1 MFNVAEDIPSAR
13 VGRTLAL
20 VVIAAFVVLVLVAGY
35 VYINRVPPT
44 AEGELTAVWL
54 YQPLPPAA
62 TDEVPVSVVPRGNS
76 LLLLIP
82 VRIRN
87 LSEKPLSVMD
97 LEGVVRVGDTDYKS
111 YAASV
116 VDFDKVFQYYPDLDS
131 YRQAALLPHSEIPPG
146 GESRGLVVFNY
157 ALDAEQW
164 SKANSFQV
172 DVTFDTIPYIIHL
185 TWPTFPA
192 HGQIAATVPA
202 PPPTASAKL
211 HKRPTTVAPSSP

>member
-1 MFNVAEDIPSAR
+1 MFNVVDEVPSMR
-13 VGRTLAL
+13 VGRALAL
-20 VVIAAFVVLVLVAGY
+20 AGIAALAVLVVVAGY

-54 YQPLPPAA
+54 YQPLPPPV
-62 TDEVPVSVVPRGNS
+62 TGDVPISAVPRGNS
-76 LLLLIP
+76 LLLLVP

-111 YAASV
+111 YAASTL
-116 VDFDKVFQYYPDLDS
+116 DLDKVFQYYPDLDA
-131 YRQAALLPHSEIPPG
+131 YRQPALIPHSEIPPG
-146 GESRGLVVFNY
+146 GETRGMVVFNY
-157 ALDAEQW
+157 ALNEDQW

-172 DVTFDTIPYIIHL
+172 DVTFDTIPYILHL
-185 TWPTFPA
+185 TWLTFPA

-202 PPPTASAKL
+202 PPPTIAAKL
-211 HKRPTTVAPSSP
+211 HKRPTAAAPSSP

>member
-20 VVIAAFVVLVLVAGY
+20 VVIAALIVLVVVAGY
-35 VYINRVPPT
+35 VYVNRVPPT

-62 TDEVPVSVVPRGNS
+62 TGDVPVSVVPRGNS
-76 LLLLIP
+76 LLLLVP

-97 LEGVVRVGDTDYKS
+97 LTGVVRVGDTDYKS
-111 YAASV
+111 YAASTL
-116 VDFDKVFQYYPDLDS
+116 DFDKVFQYYPDLDA
-131 YRQAALLPHSEIPPG
+131 YRQPALIPHSEIPPG
-146 GESRGLVVFNY
+146 GESRGMVVFNY
-157 ALDAEQW
+157 ALDEEQW
-164 SKANSFQV
+164 SKANSFEV
-172 DVTFDTIPYIIHL
+172 DVTFDTIPYILHL

-202 PPPTASAKL
+202 PPPTAAVKPHRQS
-211 HKRPTTVAPSSP
+211 TTTTP

>member
-1 MFNVAEDIPSAR
+1 MFNVVDQVPSIR
-13 VGRTLAL
+13 VGRALAL
-20 VVIAAFVVLVLVAGY
+20 AGIAALVILVLIAGY

-62 TDEVPVSVVPRGNS
+62 TADVLVSNVPRGNS
-76 LLLLIP
+76 LLLLVP
-82 VRIRN
+82 VRVRN

-97 LEGVVRVGDTDYKS
+97 LQGVVRVGDTDYKS
-111 YAASV
+111 YAASTL
-116 VDFDKVFQYYPDLDS
+116 DFDKVFQYYPDLDA
-131 YRQAALLPHSEIPPG
+131 YRQPTLLPHSEIPPG
-146 GESRGLVVFNY
+146 GESRGMVVFNY
-157 ALDAEQW
+157 ALDEDQW

-172 DVTFDTIPYIIHL
+172 DVTFDTIPYILHL

-202 PPPTASAKL
+202 PPPTVAAKPHRQSTTTAS
-211 HKRPTTVAPSSP
+211 P

>member
-20 VVIAAFVVLVLVAGY
+20 VVIAALIVLALIAGY
-35 VYINRVPPT
+35 VYVNRVPPT

-54 YQPLPPAA
+54 YQPLPPA
-62 TDEVPVSVVPRGNS
+62 TEDVPVSTVPRGNR
-76 LLLLIP
+76 LLLLVP

-97 LEGVVRVGDTDYKS
+97 LTGVVRVGDTDYKS
-111 YAASV
+111 YAASTL
-116 VDFDKVFQYYPDLDS
+116 DFDKVFQYYPDLDA
-131 YRQAALLPHSEIPPG
+131 YRQPTLLPHSEIPPG
-146 GESRGLVVFNY
+146 GESRGMVVFNY
-157 ALDAEQW
+157 ALDEDQW

-172 DVTFDTIPYIIHL
+172 DVTFDTIPYILHL

-202 PPPTASAKL
+202 PPPTVAAKP
-211 HKRPTTVAPSSP
+211 HRQPTAAAPSSP

>member
-54 YQPLPPAA
+54 YQPPPPAA
-62 TDEVPVSVVPRGNS
+62 TADVLVSNVPRGNS
-76 LLLLIP
+76 LLLLVP
-82 VRIRN
+82 VRVRN

-97 LEGVVRVGDTDYKS
+97 LQGVVRVGDTDYKS
-111 YAASV
+111 YAASTL
-116 VDFDKVFQYYPDLDS
+116 DFDKVFQYYPDLDA
-131 YRQAALLPHSEIPPG
+131 YRQPTLLPHSEIPPG
-146 GESRGLVVFNY
+146 GESRGMVVFNY
-157 ALDAEQW
+157 ALDEDQW

-172 DVTFDTIPYIIHL
+172 DVTFDTIPYILHL

-202 PPPTASAKL
+202 PPPTVAAKPHRQSTTTAS
-211 HKRPTTVAPSSP
+211 P